1 MLLVDLREQHSLLSR
16 ESKSGCDD
24 SPVERS
30 RLALDA
36 NELGGSECW
45 ESFYIADV
53 STECDLYDM
62 DTDALIPSL
71 NGPNHPLGPWVFHKL
86 ETTYCDEPSAPKYE
100 RMLLFDR
107 IRSAVLEISQSC
119 MNQLCPWVKV
129 SAELGLKSPKCKLRD
144 ELLKLLA
151 IQDAEVIELISGKVI
166 DKVTSLGDLK
176 NSIDMIA
183 KIIERSLTN
192 DLLMEL
198 VTELQLDE

>member
-1 MLLVDLREQHSLLSR
+1 
-16 ESKSGCDD
+16 
-24 SPVERS
+24 
-30 RLALDA
+30 
-36 NELGGSECW
+36 
-45 ESFYIADV
+45 
-53 STECDLYDM
+53 
-62 DTDALIPSL
+62 
-71 NGPNHPLGPWVFHKL
+71 
-86 ETTYCDEPSAPKYE
+86 
-100 RMLLFDR
+100 MLLFDR